1 MTFTDAPLTRFPKG
15 VKKEFEREHRFHW
28 VVNAIEEKHKPI
40 FHLLN
45 SQVGHYIQK
54 IESDIIVRC
63 MLMAQ
68 EKDISALPVHDALIF
83 PEHKKEEGKGIME
96 TAFKT
101 LVGVQGKVKEEK

>member
-1 MTFTDAPLTRFPKG
+1 MNLRILRFARFPKG

-45 SQVGHYIQK
+45 SQIGHHIQK
-54 IESDIIVRC
+54 IESDIIVKC

-68 EKDISALPVHDALIF
+68 EQDIPALPVHDALIF
-83 PEHKKEEGKGIME
+83 PRSEKEEGIRIME
-96 TAFKT
+96 SAFKT
-101 LVGVQGKVKEEK
+101 LVGIQGQIKEEV